1 MITTMEIVA
10 LSIFIGVYAL
20 IMSEKI
26 HRTIAAMVGAS
37 LILLLNIVPWEKL
50 PEYLDLDTILL
61 LAGMMTVVNIAR
73 ESGLFEYIAIR
84 TAKLSKGSPIKVLLL
99 FSVVTAVVSA
109 FLDNVTTVLLL
120 TPMLLYIT
128 RQMDVNPIP
137 FLLSEV
143 FASNIGG
150 TATLIGDPPNIM
162 IGSAAG
168 LSFNDFL
175 VNMAPIAFI
184 DLFITIGI
192 IYLAY
197 RGAMR
202 FHKERAD
209 AIKLGIMSLNEEDA
223 IKDRALFKKSIIT
236 IAAIIIAFF
245 FHDRMGV
252 EPAVIALTGA
262 SFLLLWAGA
271 SPEYALEKVEWATL
285 FFFGGLF
292 IIVGALVETGFID
305 QVADWMLGFVHDEGT
320 AVFVISWF
328 SAFSSAI
335 VDNIPFTATMI
346 PLIKAMGSSL
356 NTYPLWWA
364 LSLGACLGGNG
375 TAIGASANV
384 VVVGIA
390 YREGIKITFGDFLK
404 VGMTI
409 MVATVGVGSLLIW
422 LRYVGL

>member
-1 MITTMEIVA
+1 MISTGEIIA
-10 LSIFIGVYAL
+10 LSVFSGVYAL

-26 HRTIAAMVGAS
+26 HRTVAAMVGAS
-37 LILLLNIVPWEKL
+37 VIMVLNIVPWDKI
-50 PEYLDLDTILL
+50 PKYLDLGTILL

-73 ESGLFEYIAIR
+73 DSGLFEYIAIK
-84 TAKLSKGSPIKVLLL
+84 TAKLSKGDPMKVLLL
-99 FSVVTAVVSA
+99 FSVITALVSA

-120 TPMLLYIT
+120 TPMLIYIT
-128 RQMDVNPIP
+128 RQMDVNPVP
-137 FLLSEV
+137 FLLAEV

-168 LSFNDFL
+168 LSFNDFIT
-175 VNMAPIAFI
+175 NMAPIAFL
-184 DLFITIGI
+184 DLFVTVGI

-197 RGAMR
+197 RSAMNAHSNR
-202 FHKERAD
+202 SE
-209 AIKLGIMSLNEEDA
+209 AITRSIMSLNEEDA
-223 IKDRALFKKSIIT
+223 IKDRVLFRKSVVM
-236 IAAIIIAFF
+236 IAAIIVAFF
-245 FHDRMGV
+245 FHDRLGLQ
-252 EPAVIALTGA
+252 PAVIALTGA
-262 SFLLLWAGA
+262 SILLLWSGA

-292 IIVGALVETGFID
+292 IIVGSLVETGAID
-305 QVADWMLGFVHDEGT
+305 QLADWMLGYVHTEGQ
-320 AVFVISWF
+320 AVLLISWF

-346 PLIKAMGSSL
+346 PLIKAMGNSMS
-356 NTYPLWWA
+356 TYPLWWA

-384 VVVGIA
+384 VVVGMA
-390 YREGIKITFGDFLK
+390 YREGIRITFGDFLK
-404 VGMTI
+404 VGMVI
-409 MVATVGVGSLLIW
+409 MVATVGLGSALIW

>member
-73 ESGLFEYIAIR
+73 ESGLFEYIAIK

-120 TPMLLYIT
+120 TPMLIYIT
-128 RQMDVNPIP
+128 RQMNVNPIP

-236 IAAIIIAFF
+236 IAAIIVAFF

-292 IIVGALVETGFID
+292 IIVGALVETGAIA
-305 QVADWMLGFVHDEGT
+305 QLAGWMTSHIHSEGE
-320 AVFVISWF
+320 AVMIITWF

-356 NTYPLWWA
+356 NIYPLWWA
-364 LSLGACLGGNG
+364 LSLGACMGGNG

-390 YREGIKITFGDFLK
+390 HREGIRITFGDFLK

-409 MVATVGVGSLLIW
+409 MLATVGVGSLIIW

>member
-1 MITTMEIVA
+1 MDAMEIIA
-10 LSIFIGVYAL
+10 LSVFVGVYAF

-26 HRTIAAMVGAS
+26 HRTVVAMLGAS
-37 LILLLNIVPWEKL
+37 IVLFLRVVPWEKV

-61 LAGMMTVVNIAR
+61 LAGMMVVVNIAR
-73 ESGLFEYIAIR
+73 ESGLFEYIAIK
-84 TAKLSKGSPIKVLLL
+84 TAKLSKGSPMKVLLL

-128 RQMDVNPIP
+128 RQMDVNPVP

-168 LSFNDFL
+168 LSFNEFI
-175 VNMAPIAFI
+175 VNMGPIAFF
-184 DLFITIGI
+184 DLFVTVGI

-197 RGAMR
+197 RGVLAV
-202 FHKERAD
+202 HKERSE
-209 AIKLGIMSLNEEDA
+209 AIRLSIMSLNEKDA
-223 IKDRALFKKSIIT
+223 IRDHSLFRKSVIT
-236 IAAIIIAFF
+236 IVAVIIGFF
-245 FHDRMGV
+245 FHDSLGL

-262 SFLLLWAGA
+262 SVLLLWSKA

-292 IIVGALVETGFID
+292 LIVGSLVETGLID
-305 QVADWMLGFVHDEGT
+305 QVANWMMGFIHSET
-320 AVFVISWF
+320 EAVLVISWF
-328 SAFSSAI
+328 SAFSSAV

-346 PLIKAMGSSL
+346 PLIKAMGASL

-384 VVVGIA
+384 VVIGIA
-390 YREGIKITFGDFLK
+390 HREGVRITFSDFLK

-409 MVATVGVGSLLIW
+409 MIATVGLGSMIILA
-422 LRYVGL
+422 RYAL

>member
-1 MITTMEIVA
+1 MDPMELTA
-10 LSIFIGVYAL
+10 LAIFIGVYAF

-26 HRTIAAMVGAS
+26 HRTVAAMFGAS
-37 LILLLNIVPWEKL
+37 IILLLKVVPWEKV
-50 PEYLDLDTILL
+50 PDYLDLDTILL
-61 LAGMMTVVNIAR
+61 LAGMMVVVNIAR
-73 ESGLFEYIAIR
+73 ESGLFEYIAIK
-84 TAKLSKGSPIKVLLL
+84 TAKLSKGSPMRVLLL
-99 FSVVTAVVSA
+99 FSVVTAFISA

-128 RQMDVNPIP
+128 KKMDIDPVP
-137 FLLSEV
+137 FLLSEI

-168 LSFNDFL
+168 LSFNEFL
-175 VNMAPIAFI
+175 LNMGPIALV
-184 DLFITIGI
+184 DLFATVAI

-197 RGAMR
+197 RAEMKVHEDVESMAMT
-202 FHKERAD
+202 
-209 AIKLGIMSLNEEDA
+209 IMSLDERDA
-223 IKDRALFKKSIIT
+223 IKDPVLFKKSIAVLIGVV
-236 IAAIIIAFF
+236 IGFF
-245 FHDRMGV
+245 FHDKLGV

-262 SFLLLWAGA
+262 SVLLLWGGT
-271 SPEYALEKVEWATL
+271 SPEHALEKVEWATL

-292 IIVGALVETGFID
+292 IIVGSLVETGVIS
-305 QVADWMLGFVHDEGT
+305 QVSRWMVNHIHGEGE
-320 AVFVISWF
+320 AILIISWF
-328 SAFSSAI
+328 SAISSSV

-346 PLIKAMGSSL
+346 PLIKAMAGYL

-384 VVVGIA
+384 VVIGIA
-390 YREGIKITFGDFLK
+390 YREGIRITFSDFLK

-409 MVATVGVGSLLIW
+409 MIVTVAIGTAIIW
-422 LRYVGL
+422 FRYVGL

>member
-1 MITTMEIVA
+1 MEPMELIA
-10 LSIFIGVYAL
+10 LAIFIGVYGL
-20 IMSEKI
+20 IMSERI
-26 HRTIAAMVGAS
+26 HRTVAAMVGAS
-37 LILLLNIVPWEKL
+37 LVLLIKIVPWEKV

-61 LAGMMTVVNIAR
+61 LAGMMVVVNVAR
-73 ESGLFEYIAIR
+73 ESGLFEYIAIK
-84 TAKLSKGSPIKVLLL
+84 TAKLSKGSPMKVLLL

-128 RQMDVNPIP
+128 KRMGVNPIP

-162 IGSAAG
+162 IGSAAN
-168 LSFNDFL
+168 LSFNEFIL
-175 VNMAPIAFI
+175 NMGPIALV
-184 DLFITIGI
+184 DLFATIGI

-197 RGAMR
+197 RTEMNS
-202 FHKERAD
+202 HKENEEG
-209 AIKLGIMSLNEEDA
+209 IKMTIMSLDEIDA
-223 IKDRALFKKSIIT
+223 IRDPSLFRKSITVLIGVV
-236 IAAIIIAFF
+236 IGFF
-245 FHDRMGV
+245 FHDKLGV

-262 SFLLLWAGA
+262 SILLLWSRA
-271 SPEYALEKVEWATL
+271 SPEHALEKVEWATL

-292 IIVGALVETGFID
+292 IIVGSLVETGLIA
-305 QVADWMLGFVHDEGT
+305 QVANWMVGHIHNEGE
-320 AVFVISWF
+320 AILIISWF

-346 PLIKAMGSSL
+346 PLIKAMGSHM

-384 VVVGIA
+384 VVIGIA
-390 YREGIKITFGDFLK
+390 HREGVRITFNDFLK

-409 MVATVGVGSLLIW
+409 MIATVAIGTAIIW